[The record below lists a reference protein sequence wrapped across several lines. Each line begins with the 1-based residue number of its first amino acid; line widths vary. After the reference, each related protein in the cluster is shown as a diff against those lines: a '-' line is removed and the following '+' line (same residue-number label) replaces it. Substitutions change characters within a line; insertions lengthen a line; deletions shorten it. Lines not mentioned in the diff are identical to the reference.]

1 MSGWIKLYRKLTENS
16 LWTCETFTR
25 GQAWVDL
32 ILLTNYKDSFFYKRG
47 VKINVRSGQCAWS
60 ELALSDRWGWSRS
73 KVRKFLNDLEKEQ
86 QIIQQKNN
94 VTQIVTIVNYN
105 QYQGKKTTDDTPKGQ
120 QKDTSKEVKEVK
132 EDIKL
137 HSENFLNFQQVVS
150 YFDSKFFN
158 QDKWLDCYDKLIRID
173 KYSEDD
179 ILSIVKEYRSD
190 GNWWKD
196 SGNFESL
203 IKLRKK
209 NKDGIKYI
217 DLFKTKLKKIK
228 NYEFAESDF
237 S

>member
-1 MSGWIKLYRKLTENS
+1 MSGWVKLYRKLTENP
-16 LWTCETFTR
+16 LWTCEPFTR

-47 VKINVRSGQCAWS
+47 VKINVKAGQCAWS
-60 ELALSDRWGWSRS
+60 ELALSARWGWSRS
-73 KVRKFLNDLEKEQ
+73 KIRKFLNDLEKEH

-105 QYQGKKTTDDTPKGQ
+105 EYQEKKTANDTPKEQ

-150 YFDSKFFN
+150 FFDSKFFN

-173 KYSEDD
+173 KYSENE
-179 ILSIVKEYRSD
+179 ILGIVKEFRAD

-203 IKLRKK
+203 TKLRKK

-217 DLFKTKLKKIK
+217 DLFKTKLKKIE

>member
-1 MSGWIKLYRKLTENS
+1 MIGWVKLHRKLTENP
-16 LWTCETFTR
+16 LWTCEKFTR

-47 VKINVRSGQCAWS
+47 VKINVKAGQCAWS
-60 ELALSDRWGWSRS
+60 ELALSARWGWSRS
-73 KVRKFLNDLEKEQ
+73 KIRKFLNDLEKEH

-105 QYQGKKTTDDTPKGQ
+105 EYQEKKTANDTPKEQ

-150 YFDSKFFN
+150 FFDSKFFN

-173 KYSEDD
+173 KYSENE
-179 ILSIVKEYRSD
+179 ILGIVKDFRAD

-203 IKLRKK
+203 TKLRKK

-217 DLFKTKLKKIK
+217 DLFKTKLKKIE

>member
-1 MSGWIKLYRKLTENS
+1 MIGWVKLHRKLTENP
-16 LWTCETFTR
+16 LWTCEKFTR

-47 VKINVRSGQCAWS
+47 VKINVKAGQCAWS
-60 ELALSDRWGWSRS
+60 ELALSARWGWSRS
-73 KVRKFLNDLEKEQ
+73 KIRKFLNDLEKEH

-105 QYQGKKTTDDTPKGQ
+105 EYQEKKTANDTPKEQ

-150 YFDSKFFN
+150 FFDSKFFN

-173 KYSEDD
+173 KYSENE
-179 ILSIVKEYRSD
+179 ILGIVKEFRAD

-203 IKLRKK
+203 TKLRKK

-217 DLFKTKLKKIK
+217 DLFKTKLKKIE